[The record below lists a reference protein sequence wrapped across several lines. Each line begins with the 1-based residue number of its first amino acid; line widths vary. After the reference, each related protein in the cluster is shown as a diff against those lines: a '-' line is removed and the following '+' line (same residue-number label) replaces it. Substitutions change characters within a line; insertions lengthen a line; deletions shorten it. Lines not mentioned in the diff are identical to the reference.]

1 MPARDN
7 ECLTKNRGKKRPRM
21 AGNPMVICFVR
32 HANHTDSA
40 ANGEFATGLKE
51 DLLEMIAWA
60 WGK

>member
-1 MPARDN
+1 
-7 ECLTKNRGKKRPRM
+7 M